1 MFQGPYEVVSQ
12 KGPFVTIR
20 CPSSG
25 LLVVHLNHCKSVPH
39 TIIVVLQLVN
49 ASFDKIERADN
60 AIHEDDIPAPV
71 AGRSTRNKLSN
82 FGGDFV
88 LY

>member
-1 MFQGPYEVVSQ
+1 MFQGPYELVSQ

-25 LLVVHLNHCKSVPH
+25 LLVVHLNHCKSVPY
-39 TIIVVLQLVN
+39 TIIVVLKLVN
-49 ASFDKIERADN
+49 ASVDEIERADN

-71 AGRSTRNKLSN
+71 TGRPTRNKLSN
-82 FGGDFV
+82 FCGDFV